1 MTRSQAARQTARHA
15 ARHAARVVALT
26 AAILLPAQA
35 GSRAADRGPTDG
47 PGDGPSDRPDGTP
60 HFLEQSWT
68 PQERAWF
75 YRASQGSQIMPYA
88 WFMSLERP
96 DDDTLFVA
104 DGLARFGYLPNPYDG
119 TRGSDRSGLPIG
131 FVKDVDD
138 RGEWIGMT
146 CAACHV
152 NRVDLRGRSILI
164 DGGPADA
171 DMFAFIEELG
181 RALARTRDDPARF
194 ERFAR
199 RVIPAELS
207 APGTGPSEPD
217 RRRLRASLTRLA
229 EDFSRYVA
237 SSRTAVPWGPARLDA
252 FGMIFN
258 RATGIDLRDPHN
270 IAPPDAPVSYPF
282 LWDTSWH
289 DRVQWNG
296 SAANGLAVER
306 LGRNV
311 GEVLGV
317 FARTD
322 IREPTLPPLWF
333 ETSADR
339 VNLLRIENQLGAL
352 TAPAWPDR
360 IAPRTEAQARDA
372 AAGKVHYDRY
382 CLSCHAIAPTGANR
396 TLTVTL
402 TPLAEIGTDPK
413 MATNAVSRRAR
424 TGILEGIRMPF
435 LATTPPL
442 AAETSSLELVA
453 TLVAGAILAPLDRGP
468 DPAGFGADQT
478 VILDRLLKRGTA
490 ALEARNA
497 MLDDVSTAGGK
508 GLVAAFVG
516 ARRDRDLMVYKA
528 RPLNG
533 IWATGPYLHN
543 GSVPNLYELLLPSG
557 RRSRTFR
564 VGSRELDEDR
574 IGFRSDVGPFLFDT
588 ALPGNANTGHE
599 GPAYGTEQLDDAQRR
614 QLLEYLRTL

>member
-1 MTRSQAARQTARHA
+1 MTRSQT
-15 ARHAARVVALT
+15 ARVVALT
-26 AAILLPAQA
+26 ALILVPAQA
-35 GSRAADRGPTDG
+35 GLRAADQEPEGSPQ
-47 PGDGPSDRPDGTP
+47 
-60 HFLEQSWT
+60 FLQQSWN
-68 PQERAWF
+68 PRERAWF
-75 YRASQGSQIMPYA
+75 YGASQGSQIMPYA

-96 DDDTLFVA
+96 DDGALFVA

-119 TRGSDRSGLPIG
+119 EPGSIRTGLPIG

-181 RALARTRDDPARF
+181 RAVAQTADDTARF

-199 RVIPAELS
+199 RVIPPELS
-207 APGTGPSEPD
+207 APGKDPSEAD
-217 RRRLRASLTRLA
+217 RRRLRASLTRFA

-237 SSRTAVPWGPARLDA
+237 SSRTTVPWGPARLDA

-296 SAANGLAVER
+296 SAPNGLAVER

-360 IAPRTEAQARDA
+360 IAPRTEAQERDA
-372 AAGKVHYDRY
+372 AAGKAHYDRY
-382 CLSCHAIAPTGANR
+382 CVSCHAIAPTGANR
-396 TLTVTL
+396 TQTVTL
-402 TPLAEIGTDPK
+402 TPLAEIGTDAR

-424 TGILEGIRMPF
+424 TGILEGVRMPF
-435 LATTPPL
+435 LATTLPL
-442 AAETSSLELVA
+442 AAETSSLELVSA
-453 TLVAGAILAPLDRGP
+453 LVAGAILAPIDRGP
-468 DPAGFGADQT
+468 DPSGIGADQAI
-478 VILDRLLKRGTA
+478 ILDRLLKRGSA
-490 ALEARNA
+490 ALESRNE
-497 MLDDVSTAGGK
+497 MLNDVSTAGGK
-508 GLVAAFVG
+508 GLVANFID
-516 ARRDRDLMVYKA
+516 ARRDRDLLVYKA

-543 GSVPNLYELLLPSG
+543 GSVPNLYELLLPSA

-564 VGSRELDEDR
+564 VGSRELDETR
-574 IGFRSDVGPFLFDT
+574 IGFRSDIGPFLFDT
-588 ALPGNANTGHE
+588 ALPGNANAGHE
-599 GPAYGTEQLDDAQRR
+599 GPAYGTEQLDDVQRR

>member
-1 MTRSQAARQTARHA
+1 MTRSTAAH
-15 ARHAARVVALT
+15 VVALT
-26 AAILLPAQA
+26 AMILVPTQA
-35 GSRAADRGPTDG
+35 GLRAAAQEPEGSPR
-47 PGDGPSDRPDGTP
+47 
-60 HFLEQSWT
+60 FLQQSWN

-75 YRASQGSQIMPYA
+75 YVASQGSQIMPYA

-96 DDDTLFVA
+96 DGDRLFVE
-104 DGLARFGYLPNPYDG
+104 DGLTRFGYLPNPYNG
-119 TRGSDRSGLPIG
+119 ERGSIRSGLPIG

-152 NRVDLRGRSILI
+152 NMVELRGQSILV
-164 DGGPADA
+164 DGGPANA
-171 DMFAFIEELG
+171 DMFAFIEELS
-181 RALARTRDDPARF
+181 RAVALTTDDTARF

-199 RVIPAELS
+199 RVIPRELS
-207 APGTGPSEPD
+207 TPEAGPSEAD
-217 RRRLRASLTRLA
+217 SRRLRMSLARFA
-229 EDFSRYVA
+229 EDFSRYVEA
-237 SSRTAVPWGPARLDA
+237 SRTTVPWGPARLDA

-258 RATGIDLRDPHN
+258 RATGIDLHDPHN
-270 IAPPDAPVSYPF
+270 IAQPDAPVSYPF

-296 SAANGLAVER
+296 SAPNGLAVER

-317 FARTD
+317 FAHVD

-333 ETSADR
+333 ETSVDR

-360 IAPRTEAQARDA
+360 IAPRTEGQNQDA

-382 CLSCHAIAPTGANR
+382 CVSCHAIAPTDAIRN
-396 TLTVTL
+396 LKVTL

-424 TGILEGIRMPF
+424 TGILEGVRMPF

-453 TLVAGAILAPLDRGP
+453 AIVAGAILAPIDRGL
-468 DPAGFGADQT
+468 DLSGIGADQT
-478 VILDRLLKRGTA
+478 IILDRLLKRGAA
-490 ALEARNA
+490 ALASRNE
-497 MLDDVSTAGGK
+497 MLNDLSTSGGK
-508 GLVAAFVG
+508 SLAAEYIS
-516 ARRDRDLMVYKA
+516 ARRDRDLLVYKA

-543 GSVPNLYELLLPSG
+543 GSVPNLHELLLPSA
-557 RRSRTFR
+557 RRSKTFR
-564 VGSRELDEDR
+564 VGSRELDEAR
-574 IGFRSDVGPFLFDT
+574 IGFRSDTGPFLFDT

-599 GPAYGTEQLDDAQRR
+599 GPAYGTGQLDDVQRR

>member
-1 MTRSQAARQTARHA
+1 MTRSKAAH
-15 ARHAARVVALT
+15 VVALT
-26 AAILLPAQA
+26 AMILVPTQA
-35 GSRAADRGPTDG
+35 GLRAAAQEPEGSPR
-47 PGDGPSDRPDGTP
+47 
-60 HFLEQSWT
+60 FLQQSWN

-75 YRASQGSQIMPYA
+75 YGASQGSQIMPYA

-96 DDDTLFVA
+96 DGDRLFVE
-104 DGLARFGYLPNPYDG
+104 DGLTRFGYLPNPYDG
-119 TRGSDRSGLPIG
+119 ERGSIRSGLPIG

-152 NRVDLRGRSILI
+152 NVVELRGQSILV
-164 DGGPADA
+164 DGGPANA
-171 DMFAFIEELG
+171 DMFAFIEELS
-181 RALARTRDDPARF
+181 RAVALTTDDTARF

-199 RVIPAELS
+199 RVIPPELS
-207 APGTGPSEPD
+207 APEAGPSEAD
-217 RRRLRASLTRLA
+217 RRRLRMSLARFA
-229 EDFSRYVA
+229 EDFSRYVE

-258 RATGIDLRDPHN
+258 RATGIDLHDPHN
-270 IAPPDAPVSYPF
+270 IAQPDAPVSYPF

-296 SAANGLAVER
+296 SAPNGLAVER

-317 FARTD
+317 FAHVD

-333 ETSADR
+333 ETSVDR

-360 IAPRTEAQARDA
+360 IAPRTEAQNQDA

-382 CLSCHAIAPTGANR
+382 CVSCHAIAPTDAIRN
-396 TLTVTL
+396 LKVTL

-413 MATNAVSRRAR
+413 MATNAVARRAR
-424 TGILEGIRMPF
+424 TGILEGVRMPF

-453 TLVAGAILAPLDRGP
+453 AIVAGAILAPIDRGL
-468 DPAGFGADQT
+468 DLSGIGADQT
-478 VILDRLLKRGTA
+478 IILDRLLKRGAA
-490 ALEARNA
+490 ALASRNE
-497 MLDDVSTAGGK
+497 MLNDLSTSGGK
-508 GLVAAFVG
+508 SLAAEYIN
-516 ARRDRDLMVYKA
+516 ARRDRDLLVYKA

-543 GSVPNLYELLLPSG
+543 GSVPNLHELLLPST
-557 RRSRTFR
+557 RRSKTFR
-564 VGSRELDEDR
+564 VGSRELDEAR
-574 IGFRSDVGPFLFDT
+574 IGFRSDTGPFLFDT

-599 GPAYGTEQLDDAQRR
+599 GPAYGTGQLDDVQRR